1 MTFKK
6 KYVAIPVWKF
16 CPSSN
21 YVFIFRMQYEAIILG
36 GHFVKGN
43 SIRAKIAVHHARLC
57 KLFYKHLAVLVDRNL
72 RSNDFTR

>member
-1 MTFKK
+1 
-6 KYVAIPVWKF
+6 
-16 CPSSN
+16 
-21 YVFIFRMQYEAIILG
+21 MQYEAIILG

-43 SIRAKIAVHHARLC
+43 SIRAKIAVHHARLR